1 LSTVITN
8 LLSAIPWVGQDIV
21 EFVLGGLCRLLLI
34 EEPFNSDIVM
44 QILLIAGISINLDVV
59 YGCGFMLSSI
69 PIGVKITTTRGRPA
83 GVRSKSTCSEASQ
96 RLNAGDLIFGY
107 IVGLIEGDGFF
118 SVSKAAGKYISYE
131 LGIELGIKDVQLI
144 YKIKD
149 ILGIGIVSFRERDSV
164 KMVSLRIRNKSHL
177 INYILPIF
185 DKYPLIS
192 NKQYDYLRFRE
203 ALLSGITFYEDLPKY
218 TRPSTISPL
227 NCVESILS
235 IPYFSA

>member
-1 LSTVITN
+1 LY
-8 LLSAIPWVGQDIV
+8 LP
-21 EFVLGGLCRLLLI
+21 
-34 EEPFNSDIVM
+34 
-44 QILLIAGISINLDVV
+44 
-59 YGCGFMLSSI
+59 
-69 PIGVKITTTRGRPA
+69 
-83 GVRSKSTCSEASQ
+83 
-96 RLNAGDLIFGY
+96 Y
-107 IVGLIEGDGFF
+107 IVGLIEGEGFF

-131 LGIELGIKDVQLI
+131 LGIELHIKDVQLI

-218 TRPSTISPL
+218 TPSSTISPL